1 MIYTW
6 KIFVNGE
13 YKCDIRSMSE
23 YHARHWYYMKHGG
36 ASKYSGIGFDQIK
49 AIRVG

>member
-6 KIFVNGE
+6 EIFVNDKSMGF
-13 YKCDIRSMSE
+13 IRSLTE
-23 YHARHWYYMKHGG
+23 YHARNWYYMKHGS

-49 AIRVG
+49 AVRV

>member
-6 KIFVNGE
+6 KIFVNDVYQG
-13 YKCDIRSMSE
+13 DIRSISE
-23 YHARHWYYMKHGG
+23 YHARQWFYMKHGS

-49 AIRVG
+49 AVRVG